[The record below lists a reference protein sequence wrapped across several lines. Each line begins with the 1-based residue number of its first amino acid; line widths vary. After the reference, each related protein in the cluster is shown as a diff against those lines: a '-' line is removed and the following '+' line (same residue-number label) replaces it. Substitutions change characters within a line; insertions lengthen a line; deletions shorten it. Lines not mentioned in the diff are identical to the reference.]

1 MEHRIGELAERW
13 LRKNPKDLT
22 DSEHQVLRHI
32 AERKRITRHVGQA
45 LREQQTVGQR
55 VADRVASFGGS
66 WTFIFIFGAVLFT
79 WILANS
85 LILIAGHH
93 PFDPYPFILLNLVL
107 SMLAAI
113 QAPVIMMSQNR
124 QAAKDRIQANH
135 DYEINLKAEVEIMT
149 LDEKLDD
156 LRERRWAELIAI
168 QADQIKML
176 KDLIERKMG
185 DPPGSSPSA
194 APGAEKS

>member
-1 MEHRIGELAERW
+1 MERGVGELAERW
-13 LRKNPKDLT
+13 LRKKPTDLT
-22 DSEHQVLRHI
+22 ESEHQVLRHI
-32 AERKRITRHVGQA
+32 AERKQITRHVGEA

-66 WTFIFIFGAVLFT
+66 WPFIFIFGVVLFT
-79 WILANS
+79 WILFNS
-85 LILIAGHH
+85 LILLTGHH
-93 PFDPYPFILLNLVL
+93 PFDPYPYILLNLVL

-124 QAAKDRIQANH
+124 QAVKDRIQADH
-135 DYEINLKAEVEIMT
+135 DYEINLKAEVEIMN

-168 QADQIKML
+168 QEDQIKML
-176 KDLIERKMG
+176 NHLIEQRVG
-185 DPPGSSPSA
+185 GTGA
-194 APGAEKS
+194 AGQPAHG